1 MKSANFRSSTA
12 PIYLCMT
19 AAYFD
24 ISLLHIIYPILIGRG
39 RSERGRE
46 GRRRF
51 GKLCHAAMFAQ
62 TEKCGALCGRRRTG
76 RQNGGARRRRGR
88 RGERCHYV
96 KFGITTG
103 FPAQIGVTRRRS
115 QYQKGVVRAGHS
127 LGLGSTQCPVPPT
140 VTIFPTQRCTLKM
153 DSMGQNHR
161 I

>member
-1 MKSANFRSSTA
+1 MKHNQCSVEH
-12 PIYLCMT
+12 CMT

-46 GRRRF
+46 GEGLGNYVTLRCSLKRKNVAPSAGDGR
-51 GKLCHAAMFAQ
+51 GDKTAA
-62 TEKCGALCGRRRTG
+62 
-76 RQNGGARRRRGR
+76 RRRGR

-140 VTIFPTQRCTLKM
+140 VTIFPTQRWILKM
-153 DSMGQNHR
+153 DSMGQHHR